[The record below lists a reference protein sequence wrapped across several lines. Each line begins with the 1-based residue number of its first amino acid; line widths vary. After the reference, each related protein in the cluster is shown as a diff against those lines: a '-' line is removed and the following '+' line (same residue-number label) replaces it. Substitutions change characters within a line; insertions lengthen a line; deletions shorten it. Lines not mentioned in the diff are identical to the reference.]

1 MASNREGLTVID
13 GAVRHRFALSKTNR
27 GGRGYTIQARAWEPG
42 DAQQAWRV
50 PLHPWDAG
58 LNSDRL
64 SNKRSYAKA
73 NADSS
78 YNGLLLPPPL
88 HTAVTLANAVL
99 PDKVVEFDSLM
110 FMRSG
115 RYAYYFNPSANTA
128 TEDEDL
134 GLGKAIADLDVFN
147 SELVVGMGEATKLY
161 TRVTG
166 AAGAWTQAADATY
179 AIALGVVS
187 SRLWRAETT
196 NRMSSCTTAPRTLA
210 SWTPAGT
217 AAYSV
222 GDSTYAINTIIDYGG
237 VPWVGKA
244 DGMYSP
250 DPASRFINQTPQ
262 LRKNPHVDNCKGAF
276 TAFGFL
282 FVPSSSGLLR
292 IKPGQSKIVGPE
304 LVGRPGYRFWVRG
317 GVEFG
322 GVIWLLCTDEGAVD
336 NTFICKMVRDDEA
349 LAGREYRFYEWCRLG
364 ASTKGYFIGVTTKGT
379 NPELVVGF
387 GNNMRYIKL
396 GRGGGRDID
405 DTNYAYGL
413 ATELETGAIMP
424 GPDLG
429 VVSVLQGVSTV
440 LDFSATGE
448 TLSVAYKVD
457 GDGSYADLLTTQE
470 GGGTAPISMTTNFQ
484 SVTRYAPP
492 TAVGQF
498 FEFRFTGALTSAT
511 GTNRPE
517 IRESWAFGYSRP
529 RVTDVVS
536 VAIHAGPRTAGANG
550 IPNGK
555 SAEETIRLFRNWLE
569 SSTVLTV
576 ELPEYEQ
583 GRTTRFLVTGVE
595 VAEQTAAPG
604 QQHETTTSRVMVALT
619 RVDFAGA
626 YGEA

>member
-1 MASNREGLTVID
+1 M
-13 GAVRHRFALSKTNR
+13 ALSPTGK
-27 GGRGYTIQARAWEPG
+27 GGRGIAIQSRAWEPG

-64 SNKRSYAKA
+64 TNKRAYAKA
-73 NADSS
+73 NADTS

-88 HTAVTLANAVL
+88 HTAVTLTNAVL
-99 PDKVVEFDSLM
+99 PDKTVEFNSLM
-110 FMRSG
+110 FLRSG
-115 RYAYYFNPSANTA
+115 RYAYYFDPSANTA

-134 GLGKAIADLDVFN
+134 TVGKAITDLEVFN
-147 SELVVGMGEATKLY
+147 GELVVAMGETEKLY
-161 TRVTG
+161 TRATSG
-166 AAGAWTQAADATY
+166 TYTQATDATY
-179 AIALGVVS
+179 ATALGVVGA
-187 SRLWRAETT
+187 RLWRSETT
-196 NRMSSCTTAPRTLA
+196 NRLSSCTTAPRSLT
-210 SWTPAGT
+210 SWTPAGSS
-217 AAYSV
+217 AYSV

-262 LRKNPHVDNCKGAF
+262 LRRNPHTDNCKGSFVAQ
-276 TAFGFL
+276 GYL
-282 FVPSSSGLLR
+282 FVPSAAGLIR
-292 IKPGQSKIVGPE
+292 IKPGQSKIIGPE
-304 LVGRPGYRFWVRG
+304 LVGRPGYRFWIRG

-336 NTFICKMVRDDEA
+336 NTFICKMVRDDEG
-349 LAGREYRFYEWCRLG
+349 LSGREYRFYEWCRLG
-364 ASTKGYFIGVTTKGT
+364 ATTKGYFIGVTSKGT
-379 NPELVVGF
+379 NPELIVGF
-387 GNNMRYIKL
+387 GNNMKYIKL

-405 DTNYAYGL
+405 DANYAYGT
-413 ATELETGAIMP
+413 ATELETGKVMP

-429 VVSVLQGVSTV
+429 VVSILQGVTTV
-440 LDFSATGE
+440 LDFSAAGE

-457 GDGSYADLLTTQE
+457 GDGAYADLLNTQE
-470 GGGTAPISMTTNFQ
+470 GGGTAAISSTTNFQ
-484 SVTRYAPP
+484 AVTRYAPT
-492 TAVGQF
+492 TAAGQF
-498 FEFRFTGALTSAT
+498 FEFKFTGALTSAT

-517 IRESWAFGYSRP
+517 ILEAWAFGYSRP
-529 RVTDVVS
+529 KVTDVIS
-536 VAIHAGPRTAGANG
+536 LAIHAGPGTAGVNG
-550 IPNGK
+550 IPNGQ

-595 VAEQTAAPG
+595 VAEQTATLG

-619 RVDFAGA
+619 RVDLAGA
-626 YGEA
+626 YAD